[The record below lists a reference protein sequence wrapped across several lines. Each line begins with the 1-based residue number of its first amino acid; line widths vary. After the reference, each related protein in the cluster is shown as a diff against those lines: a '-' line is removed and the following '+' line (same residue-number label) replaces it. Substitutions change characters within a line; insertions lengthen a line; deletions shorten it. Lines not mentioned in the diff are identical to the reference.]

1 MSSHTRSIQG
11 SNHHTVRASYTEES
25 ISVSFEIS
33 DSATLGHIQ
42 HWQQAHQKM
51 SKTTS
56 YSLHVR
62 FSASVYVQL
71 LMDYSANAADL
82 TDNTLTTRDVCKPG
96 ETISALKEL
105 TGQIRV
111 LFVQLILSTHLVLK
125 YFPLLSVERQS
136 ISREPLMHSVCSWLI
151 EVAN

>member
-1 MSSHTRSIQG
+1 M
-11 SNHHTVRASYTEES
+11 
-25 ISVSFEIS
+25 
-33 DSATLGHIQ
+33 
-42 HWQQAHQKM
+42 
-51 SKTTS
+51 
-56 YSLHVR
+56 
-62 FSASVYVQL
+62 YVQL